1 MSKVAVALSL
11 SVIALASCASTNANE
26 PNETAAST
34 PSSASDTAAPSA
46 SSNGG
51 TKATEAGAPGSAGQD
66 VSSFTQ
72 QEVERLTLQE
82 QKKRDLVRAHLE
94 KARSLADSQLYRDAY
109 VEVLKAADYDPDDP
123 QVNEMRDWI
132 GPLVGENIQAPVMQ
146 DSVETHLARQQYFV
160 DQAQEALR
168 KGKLAVGRR
177 DYDRALFE
185 FRVALDYVRY
195 APGVEW
201 GGVREEAQRLVEETE
216 AQRNDAEAQ
225 ARAAEQALTME
236 RLRREEAEANQ
247 REQARLDQL
256 LADGLAAFETEAYET
271 AEKLANEVLR
281 DDPRNERAQ
290 ELRDTAFKARREEVA
305 AEYIETK
312 QVQFRRWKQHLL
324 SQRVPY
330 ADVLQ
335 LPDRDR
341 WAQITELRD
350 PGFGAGTQEN
360 PGDAALRMRLDDTQ
374 VRGLVIDGEESLQAV
389 ARQLK
394 ALTDIEI
401 AVSNAAENAVF
412 DEGIAYEL
420 SLTNP
425 ISMTQALNLI
435 AEQSGEGV
443 TWTIEVGTVL
453 FTTKERARGKL
464 VPKYYPINDLVLPL
478 PNFMAP
484 RLERLRLLEDLED
497 DDGGTPFGGLAEQ
510 SIQLEPDT
518 LAELITKF
526 VQPSAWEED
535 GVSATAYNNSGI
547 YVIQTPEVHAEVQ
560 RFLEDL
566 RRFTS
571 MMVTVDT
578 KFLTIT
584 DAWLQ
589 QIGVDWRGIDN
600 PGTPFTDM
608 DDFTNGNDDNTSLG
622 FDSGGQGNNPAG
634 APSSG
639 FFYDDGQ
646 DGAFAARTENIWE
659 TGLGELL
666 SSVGGLTTQVK
677 IVDDALLNPLLRAV
691 EKSTEAKIV
700 NSQVLTVYNSQQAAV
715 SVVNQRAYVQDYD
728 VEVATA
734 AFIAD
739 PIINVLSEGVSLQ
752 VRPTVHH
759 DRQNLTLEVQPT
771 VARVVRIQPFT
782 TTLGNNSAAAITLQ
796 LPQLEVQS
804 LRSTATIPDGGTILI
819 GGLNSIRNV
828 ERRAETPWLGKIPV
842 LGFFFKEEGYSDETE
857 SLMILM
863 KARIT
868 DIRDEAAKLEQH

>member
-1 MSKVAVALSL
+1 
-11 SVIALASCASTNANE
+11 
-26 PNETAAST
+26 
-34 PSSASDTAAPSA
+34 
-46 SSNGG
+46 
-51 TKATEAGAPGSAGQD
+51 
-66 VSSFTQ
+66 
-72 QEVERLTLQE
+72 
-82 QKKRDLVRAHLE
+82 
-94 KARSLADSQLYRDAY
+94 
-109 VEVLKAADYDPDDP
+109 
-123 QVNEMRDWI
+123 
-132 GPLVGENIQAPVMQ
+132 
-146 DSVETHLARQQYFV
+146 
-160 DQAQEALR
+160 
-168 KGKLAVGRR
+168 
-177 DYDRALFE
+177 
-185 FRVALDYVRY
+185 
-195 APGVEW
+195 
-201 GGVREEAQRLVEETE
+201 
-216 AQRNDAEAQ
+216 
-225 ARAAEQALTME
+225 
-236 RLRREEAEANQ
+236 
-247 REQARLDQL
+247 
-256 LADGLAAFETEAYET
+256 
-271 AEKLANEVLR
+271 
-281 DDPRNERAQ
+281 
-290 ELRDTAFKARREEVA
+290 
-305 AEYIETK
+305 
-312 QVQFRRWKQHLL
+312 
-324 SQRVPY
+324 
-330 ADVLQ
+330 
-335 LPDRDR
+335 
-341 WAQITELRD
+341 
-350 PGFGAGTQEN
+350 
-360 PGDAALRMRLDDTQ
+360 
-374 VRGLVIDGEESLQAV
+374 
-389 ARQLK
+389 
-394 ALTDIEI
+394 LTDIEI